1 MPPIVTFLLIVALMV
16 IFLVMYFIASSLN
29 PASVCDI
36 RKVAVLRTFNKTKGK
51 YTYKLVKAKTLIL
64 RDFKYSGNMNHVTNK
79 TYTDMYLFDRFNA
92 LYHYESGSD
101 IVRRVNK
108 DKTITFLDTFKSNFF
123 DIYNFFSINRF
134 KSLVVEDMER
144 ERK

>member
-1 MPPIVTFLLIVALMV
+1 MPPIVTFLLYVSLFV

-29 PASVCDI
+29 PASSCDV
-36 RKVAVLRTFNKTKGK
+36 RKIAVLRTYNKTKGK
-51 YTYKLVKAKTLIL
+51 HTYKLVKAKTLIL
-64 RDFKYSGNMNHVTNK
+64 RDFKYNGNMEHVTK
-79 TYTDMYLFDRFNA
+79 KKYTDMYLFDRFNS

-108 DKTITFLDTFKSNFF
+108 DKTIVFLDTFKSSFF

-134 KSLVVEDMER
+134 KSLVVEDMES

>member
-1 MPPIVTFLLIVALMV
+1 
-16 IFLVMYFIASSLN
+16 
-29 PASVCDI
+29 
-36 RKVAVLRTFNKTKGK
+36 
-51 YTYKLVKAKTLIL
+51 
-64 RDFKYSGNMNHVTNK
+64 
-79 TYTDMYLFDRFNA
+79 MYLFDRFNA